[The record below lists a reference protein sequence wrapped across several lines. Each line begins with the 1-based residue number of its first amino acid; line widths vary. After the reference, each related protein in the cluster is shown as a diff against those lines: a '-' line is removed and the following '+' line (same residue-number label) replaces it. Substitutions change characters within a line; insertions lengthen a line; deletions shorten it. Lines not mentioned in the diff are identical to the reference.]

1 MINKENFLNK
11 AIQRIRLDEI
21 TVKETYFQD
30 DLNQEDRLKEFEQ
43 KYHSF
48 RDNFIEYKPN
58 KSKADNIDNQ
68 QKLIQALFPG
78 IIMEDI
84 TAGILAN
91 VTLLYIQE
99 IIETAKEL
107 AVKNESLKI
116 SQNDV
121 IEAVR
126 IAEYKNQY
134 ELEEEFS
141 RFFQ

>member
-126 IAEYKNQY
+126 IAEFKNQY

>member
-43 KYHSF
+43 KYHGF

-78 IIMEDI
+78 IMMEDI

-116 SQNDV
+116 SQNDI

-126 IAEYKNQY
+126 IAEFKNQY
-134 ELEEEFS
+134 ELEEEFQ